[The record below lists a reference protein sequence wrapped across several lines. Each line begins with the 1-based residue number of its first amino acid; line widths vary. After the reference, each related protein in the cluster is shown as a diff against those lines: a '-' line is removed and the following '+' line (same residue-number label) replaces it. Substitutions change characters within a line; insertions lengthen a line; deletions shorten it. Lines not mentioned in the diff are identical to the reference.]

1 MLNPSQSRLLGTVCV
16 RLAAAVASAFLA
28 TQLCAYVSNSGE
40 PGPNVRLDLVPAGI
54 IEARLK
60 AAPRNNREREAAL
73 ERMFEQVGC
82 KGASLSEQP
91 VTNQTLP
98 NVICNER
105 GSSPSRIIVGAHY
118 DKVARG
124 GGVVDNWSGASL
136 LPSLFESLH
145 TKPHKHT
152 FLFVAFTAEEHG
164 LVGSKFYAKQMTP
177 EQVAETRAMVNID
190 TLALGPTKI
199 WLNHSAPTLAGAF
212 FALAQSMKLPV
223 AVMNADGV
231 GDDDSESFIRR
242 NIPTLM
248 VHSVTRSTW
257 HVLHS
262 SADNYSA
269 VKFGDY
275 YDSYRLLAAYLAYL
289 DKTVQ

>member
-1 MLNPSQSRLLGTVCV
+1 MWLVTA
-16 RLAAAVASAFLA
+16 LAATLLA
-28 TQLCAYVSNSGE
+28 TQLCARISNSGE
-40 PGPNVRLDLVPAGI
+40 PLTTVRFDPVPATV

-60 AAPRNNREREAAL
+60 AAPRHNPEREAEL
-73 ERMFEQVGC
+73 ERMFKQVGC

-91 VTNQTLP
+91 VTSQPLA
-98 NVICNER
+98 NVICREP
-105 GSSPSRIIVGAHY
+105 GSSASRIIVGAHY

-152 FLFVAFTAEEHG
+152 FLFVGFTDEEHG
-164 LVGSKFYAKQMTP
+164 LVGSKFYARQMTAQ
-177 EQVAETRAMVNID
+177 QVAETRAMVNID
-190 TLALGPTKI
+190 TLALGPTKV
-199 WLNHSAPTLAGAF
+199 WLNHSAPALAGGF

-242 NIPTLM
+242 KIPTLM
-248 VHSVTRSTW
+248 VHSVTRPTW

-262 SADNYSA
+262 SDDNYSA

-275 YDSYRLLAAYLAYL
+275 YDSYRLLAAYLGYL
-289 DKTVQ
+289 DETLQ